1 MRGIRESVAASLAE
15 VRSWLKRPW
24 VGPLLALI
32 VVYAIFA
39 ALRPDTFL
47 SALALKVMLRQTVV
61 VGLCAVGMTLVIA
74 LAGIDLSVGSIV
86 ALVAVVIAH
95 QLKAGRGVATA
106 VALGVLV
113 GLACGFLNGA
123 LTAALRITPFIVTLS
138 TMSILR
144 GLAKGLAKEQ
154 PISAQPQGLETMMTT
169 SSSGL
174 NPFPPAV
181 WLTAV
186 AALIGSIALG
196 RARFGR
202 HLLATGSNEAAA
214 RLAGISVTRV
224 TLLTYSQLG
233 LLAGLAGVVQF
244 AKLTVGDPTDSGG
257 LELSVIAAVVIG
269 GGSLSGGQGSVMGSM
284 FGAMLMTVIAT
295 GSTHMGIANWVQ
307 EILTG
312 FIIVTACAL
321 ERFRRP

>member
-1 MRGIRESVAASLAE
+1 MASVSAVAGSFAE
-15 VRSWLKRPW
+15 VRAWLKRPW

-47 SALALKVMLRQTVV
+47 SALTLKVMLRQTVV

-86 ALVAVVIAH
+86 ALVAVVVAH
-95 QLKAGRGVATA
+95 QLKAGRGVITS
-106 VALGVLV
+106 VALGVLAGV
-113 GLACGFLNGA
+113 ACGFLNGA

-154 PISAQPQGLETMMTT
+154 PINAQPQGLETMMTMT
-169 SSSGL
+169 SSGS

-181 WLTAV
+181 WLTGTL
-186 AALIGSIALG
+186 ALIGSIALG
-196 RARFGR
+196 STRFGR
-202 HLLATGSNEAAA
+202 HLIATGSNEAAS

-224 TLLTYSQLG
+224 TLLTYTQLG
-233 LLAGLAGVVQF
+233 LLAGLAGVMQF
-244 AKLTVGDPTDSGG
+244 SHLTVGDPTDSPG

-295 GSTHMGIANWVQ
+295 GATYIGIANWVQ
-307 EILTG
+307 QILTG
-312 FIIVTACAL
+312 FIILTACAL